1 MNNVYIKGLGIPI
14 GAFDE
19 EELKKG
25 IDKEVL
31 KRYQEE
37 YPQYKYTN
45 TKIVKIH
52 NIRKIA
58 IYICNA
64 NDFKI

>member
-1 MNNVYIKGLGIPI
+1 MNNVYIKGWGIHI
-14 GAFDE
+14 GTFDK

-25 IDKEVL
+25 IDEEVL

-45 TKIVKIH
+45 TKIVKIN

-58 IYICNA
+58 IYVCNV